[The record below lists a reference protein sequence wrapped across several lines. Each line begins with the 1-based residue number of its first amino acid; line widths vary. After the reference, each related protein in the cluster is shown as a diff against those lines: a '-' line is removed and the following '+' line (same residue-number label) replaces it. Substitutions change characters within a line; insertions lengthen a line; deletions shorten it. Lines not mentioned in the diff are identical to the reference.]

1 MYQSTQCNNIPTSS
15 SSILR
20 ADNIVQITAHFAT
33 AREGARQSLIT
44 HAWVMATVDTG
55 REQAA
60 AGHGLGC

>member
-33 AREGARQSLIT
+33 ARDGARQSLIT

-55 REQAA
+55 ENRPRQ
-60 AGHGLGC
+60 GMV